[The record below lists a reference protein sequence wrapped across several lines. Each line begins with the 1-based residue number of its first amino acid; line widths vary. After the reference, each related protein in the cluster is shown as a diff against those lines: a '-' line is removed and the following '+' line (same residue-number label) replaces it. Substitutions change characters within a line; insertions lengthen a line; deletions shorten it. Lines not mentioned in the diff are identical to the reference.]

1 MKLSMESVL
10 DTGKILEAS
19 ICYTGDILD
28 PTKTKY
34 SLKYYVK
41 MAKELKSFGTH
52 ILGLK
57 DMAGLLK
64 PAAAKILIKTLKE
77 ETGLPIHLHTHDTS
91 GAGIATL
98 LAANEAGVDIVD
110 CAMDSFS
117 GGTSQPCLGS
127 LVESLK
133 NTERVSSLNIEEVR
147 DISNYWQ
154 TVRKQY
160 IAFDEGV
167 TFPASE
173 VYLHEMPGGQFTNL
187 LAQAKSLGLE
197 TKWPE
202 IAKTYSDVNQIF
214 GDIVKVTPSSKVV
227 GDMALMMVAQGIS
240 KEQVE
245 DPNTEIIFPESVID
259 MLKGNLG
266 QPPGGFPLNLIKKA
280 IGNDSYIKERPGSK
294 IRQHSLL
301 NIRKKASLDLSI
313 NDIDDE
319 DFCSYLMYPKVFQD
333 YLTHHSKYGPV
344 RCLPTNVFFYGMENS
359 QEISVEI
366 DPGKILEIR
375 LQAVSEVNNEGDRK
389 VFFELNGQP
398 RIIRIPDHNT
408 STTKLKQKPK
418 AETNNPKHLA
428 APMPGAIASITV
440 NEGDLVKKGD
450 VLLTIEAM
458 KMETVLNAEN
468 NFRIKKIYTTI
479 GSQIDAK
486 DLLIEFE

>member
-1 MKLSMESVL
+1 M
-10 DTGKILEAS
+10 
-19 ICYTGDILD
+19 
-28 PTKTKY
+28 
-34 SLKYYVK
+34 LKWLK
-41 MAKELKSFGTH
+41 NAKSFGTH

-173 VYLHEMPGGQFTNL
+173 VYLHEMPGGQVHKFTSSS
-187 LAQAKSLGLE
+187 KKFGLE

-227 GDMALMMVAQGIS
+227 GDMAL
-240 KEQVE
+240 
-245 DPNTEIIFPESVID
+245 
-259 MLKGNLG
+259 
-266 QPPGGFPLNLIKKA
+266 
-280 IGNDSYIKERPGSK
+280 
-294 IRQHSLL
+294 
-301 NIRKKASLDLSI
+301 
-313 NDIDDE
+313 
-319 DFCSYLMYPKVFQD
+319 
-333 YLTHHSKYGPV
+333 
-344 RCLPTNVFFYGMENS
+344 
-359 QEISVEI
+359 
-366 DPGKILEIR
+366 
-375 LQAVSEVNNEGDRK
+375 
-389 VFFELNGQP
+389 
-398 RIIRIPDHNT
+398 
-408 STTKLKQKPK
+408 
-418 AETNNPKHLA
+418 
-428 APMPGAIASITV
+428 
-440 NEGDLVKKGD
+440 
-450 VLLTIEAM
+450 
-458 KMETVLNAEN
+458 
-468 NFRIKKIYTTI
+468 
-479 GSQIDAK
+479 
-486 DLLIEFE
+486 

>member
-1 MKLSMESVL
+1 MSSKEKVYIFDTTMRDGHQSLLATRMRSIDMLKVADRYNNNLAELFSVECWGGATFDVAYRFLKECPWQRLRDLRNKMPNTLLQMLLRGSNGVGYTNYPDYSVKYFVNLAAVTGIDDFRVIDRLHWVENMKLSMESVL

-77 ETGLPIHLHTHDTS
+77 ETGLPVHLHTHDTS

-160 IAFDEGV
+160 MAFDEGM

-266 QPPGGFPLNLIKKA
+266 QPPGGFPINLIKKA

-301 NIRKKASLDLSI
+301 NI
-313 NDIDDE
+313 
-319 DFCSYLMYPKVFQD
+319 
-333 YLTHHSKYGPV
+333 
-344 RCLPTNVFFYGMENS
+344 
-359 QEISVEI
+359 
-366 DPGKILEIR
+366 
-375 LQAVSEVNNEGDRK
+375 
-389 VFFELNGQP
+389 P
-398 RIIRIPDHNT
+398 RI
-408 STTKLKQKPK
+408 QK
-418 AETNNPKHLA
+418 
-428 APMPGAIASITV
+428 IAQYQV
-440 NEGDLVKKGD
+440 E
-450 VLLTIEAM
+450 
-458 KMETVLNAEN
+458 
-468 NFRIKKIYTTI
+468 
-479 GSQIDAK
+479 
-486 DLLIEFE
+486 

>member
-1 MKLSMESVL
+1 M
-10 DTGKILEAS
+10 
-19 ICYTGDILD
+19 
-28 PTKTKY
+28 
-34 SLKYYVK
+34 
-41 MAKELKSFGTH
+41 
-52 ILGLK
+52 
-57 DMAGLLK
+57 
-64 PAAAKILIKTLKE
+64 
-77 ETGLPIHLHTHDTS
+77 
-91 GAGIATL
+91 

-160 IAFDEGV
+160 VAFDEGI

-266 QPPGGFPLNLIKKA
+266 QPPGGFPINLIKKA

-294 IRQHSLL
+294 IRQHSCLL
-301 NIRKKASLDLSI
+301 YTSPS
-313 NDIDDE
+313 
-319 DFCSYLMYPKVFQD
+319 
-333 YLTHHSKYGPV
+333 
-344 RCLPTNVFFYGMENS
+344 
-359 QEISVEI
+359 
-366 DPGKILEIR
+366 
-375 LQAVSEVNNEGDRK
+375 
-389 VFFELNGQP
+389 P
-398 RIIRIPDHNT
+398 RDKRQ
-408 STTKLKQKPK
+408 SR
-418 AETNNPKHLA
+418 
-428 APMPGAIASITV
+428 MPSSA
-440 NEGDLVKKGD
+440 
-450 VLLTIEAM
+450 
-458 KMETVLNAEN
+458 
-468 NFRIKKIYTTI
+468 
-479 GSQIDAK
+479 
-486 DLLIEFE
+486 

>member
-1 MKLSMESVL
+1 
-10 DTGKILEAS
+10 
-19 ICYTGDILD
+19 
-28 PTKTKY
+28 
-34 SLKYYVK
+34 
-41 MAKELKSFGTH
+41 
-52 ILGLK
+52 
-57 DMAGLLK
+57 MAGLLK
-64 PAAAKILIKTLKE
+64 PSAARILIKTLKE

-98 LAANEAGVDIVD
+98 LSATEAGVDIVD

-127 LVESLK
+127 LIESLK
-133 NTERVSSLNIEEVR
+133 NTERVSSLNIDEVR

-154 TVRKQY
+154 AVRKQY
-160 IAFDEGV
+160 VAFDDGIS
-167 TFPASE
+167 FPASE

-197 TKWPE
+197 NKWPE
-202 IAKTYSDVNQIF
+202 IAKTYSEVNQIF

-240 KEQVE
+240 KNQVE

-266 QPPGGFPLNLIKKA
+266 QPPGGFPIKLIKKA
-280 IGNDSYIKERPGSK
+280 LGEDVYIKERPGSK
-294 IRQHSLL
+294 IKQQSLL
-301 NIRKKASLDLSI
+301 NIRKKVCLDLSLKEM
-313 NDIDDE
+313 DDE
-319 DFCSYLMYPKVFQD
+319 DFCSYLMYPKVFKD
-333 YLTHHSKYGPV
+333 YLLHHSKYGPV
-344 RCLPTNVFFYGMENS
+344 RCLPTAVFFYGMENS

-366 DPGKILEIR
+366 DPGKTLEIR
-375 LQAVSEVNNEGDRK
+375 LQAVSELNDEGDRK

-398 RIIRIPDHNT
+398 RIIRIPDHST
-408 STTKLKQKPK
+408 SNKKTIQKPK
-418 AETNNPKHLA
+418 ADTSNPKHVA
-428 APMPGAIASITV
+428 SPMPGSISSV
-440 NEGDLVKKGD
+440 AVKQGNLVKKGD
-450 VLLTIEAM
+450 VLLIIEAM

-468 NFRIKKIYTTI
+468 NFRVKKIYIAT

>member
-1 MKLSMESVL
+1 M
-10 DTGKILEAS
+10 
-19 ICYTGDILD
+19 
-28 PTKTKY
+28 
-34 SLKYYVK
+34 
-41 MAKELKSFGTH
+41 
-52 ILGLK
+52 
-57 DMAGLLK
+57 
-64 PAAAKILIKTLKE
+64 
-77 ETGLPIHLHTHDTS
+77 
-91 GAGIATL
+91 

-266 QPPGGFPLNLIKKA
+266 QPPGGFPINLIKKA

-301 NIRKKASLDLSI
+301 DIRKK
-313 NDIDDE
+313 
-319 DFCSYLMYPKVFQD
+319 
-333 YLTHHSKYGPV
+333 
-344 RCLPTNVFFYGMENS
+344 
-359 QEISVEI
+359 
-366 DPGKILEIR
+366 
-375 LQAVSEVNNEGDRK
+375 
-389 VFFELNGQP
+389 
-398 RIIRIPDHNT
+398 
-408 STTKLKQKPK
+408 
-418 AETNNPKHLA
+418 
-428 APMPGAIASITV
+428 
-440 NEGDLVKKGD
+440 
-450 VLLTIEAM
+450 
-458 KMETVLNAEN
+458 
-468 NFRIKKIYTTI
+468 
-479 GSQIDAK
+479 
-486 DLLIEFE
+486 